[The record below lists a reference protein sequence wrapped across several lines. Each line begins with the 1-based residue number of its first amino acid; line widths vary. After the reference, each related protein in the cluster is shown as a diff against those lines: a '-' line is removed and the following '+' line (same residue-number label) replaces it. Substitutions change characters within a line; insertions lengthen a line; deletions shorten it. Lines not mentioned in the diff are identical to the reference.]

1 MSASVF
7 GPRRAVSRELHM
19 LASPPINQTERLAT
33 LRRYGLDTHSH
44 RGAFEG
50 IVELAAQV
58 CNCPISLVSIVH
70 AEDQRF
76 EARSGTTLDGT
87 GLDASICSHAILQD
101 ELLEI
106 PDTRLDMRTRDNPLV
121 AAAEKPALFYAGAQ
135 IKTKTGVVLGTLC
148 VLDYRPRRL
157 GDAERRGLRILADQ
171 VMQRLELHEALRQQ
185 DAMRREVD
193 HRVKNSL
200 ASVAAMTRM
209 TARRASDEVR
219 AALLE
224 VEQRINVMVE
234 LHSDLYQADDPD
246 APIEVSGY
254 LRRVIH
260 YLENMAPPTVEIDTD
275 IEPLELPNRRASAL
289 GVLVNE
295 LVSNACK
302 HAFPDGRPGRIALRG
317 VAGADNRYRLSC
329 TDDGVGSADSRT
341 GLGQRIMEASAAQ
354 LDGFL
359 SVVPTERGHR
369 VELEFPL
376 DAD

>member
-1 MSASVF
+1 
-7 GPRRAVSRELHM
+7 M
-19 LASPPINQTERLAT
+19 LAPTPINQTERLAT

-50 IVELAAQV
+50 IVELAAQT
-58 CNCPISLVSIVH
+58 CNCPMSLVSIVH
-70 AEDQRF
+70 ADDQRF
-76 EARSGTTLDGT
+76 EARSGTKLDGT

-106 PDTRLDMRTRDNPLV
+106 PDTRLDMRTQDNPLV
-121 AAAEKPALFYAGAQ
+121 TAADQPVLFYAGAQ
-135 IKTKTGVVLGTLC
+135 IKTRTGIVLGTLC
-148 VLDYRPRRL
+148 VLDHRPRRL
-157 GDAERRGLRILADQ
+157 GDSERRALRILADQ

-200 ASVAAMTRM
+200 AGVAAMTRM
-209 TARRASDEVR
+209 SARGASDDVR

-246 APIEVSGY
+246 APIEVAGY
-254 LRRVIH
+254 LRRIVR
-260 YLENMAPPTVEIDTD
+260 YMENMAPASVEIDV
-275 IEPLELPNRRASAL
+275 ELAPLELPNKRASAL

-295 LVSNACK
+295 LISNSCK
-302 HAFPDGRPGRIALRG
+302 HAFPDGRTGRIVLRG
-317 VAGADNRYRLSC
+317 RPDPGGRYSLSC
-329 TDDGVGSADSRT
+329 EDDGVGSANARA
-341 GLGQRIMEASAAQ
+341 GLGRRIMEASAAQ

-359 SVVPTERGHR
+359 DVASDGSGHR
-369 VELEFPL
+369 VKLEFPL
-376 DAD
+376 DAA